1 MYKLN
6 FIAVFT
12 LLFAITACSQTKK
25 SVNDRSAFKNVMIAG
40 TIEGDVYGPCEPSI
54 CINPAN
60 PLQMAA
66 GAVID
71 RYYWSHDG
79 GLTWDAGKL
88 ESDYGVFGDPVVIAD
103 WRGNFYYAHLSD
115 PDRDGWASEHLL
127 DRIVIQKSTD
137 GGKTYPTS
145 SYTGMSHPKDQDK
158 HWLCA
163 DPRTNALICTWT
175 EFDSYNSER
184 VETDRSRILFSRSD
198 DGGSTWSAPVVVNQF
213 EGDCLDGDNTPEG
226 AVPAFG
232 PKGEIYVA
240 WSWNNKIWF
249 DVSSDGGK
257 TWLEQDIEVTDQP
270 GGWSFDVAGIGRCN
284 GMPILV
290 CDLSSGPNRG
300 ALYINWSDQRNGN
313 LDTDIFLCKSTDGGK
328 TWSKALRVNDDPPG
342 KQQFMSWMAIDQTD
356 GHLYIVYY
364 DRRNSKDPLSTEVF
378 VAASQ
383 NGGKTFKNMLVS
395 SSSFAPNC
403 NETRVFFG
411 DYNNISAHRGMVRP
425 IWTRLDDKKLSV
437 WTAIIDFKK
446 PPIKDN
452 DD

>member
-54 CINPAN
+54 CINPVN

-145 SYTGMSHPKDQDK
+145 SYTGKI
-158 HWLCA
+158 
-163 DPRTNALICTWT
+163 RTNTGYVPI
-175 EFDSYNSER
+175 R
-184 VETDRSRILFSRSD
+184 
-198 DGGSTWSAPVVVNQF
+198 AP
-213 EGDCLDGDNTPEG
+213 T
-226 AVPAFG
+226 
-232 PKGEIYVA
+232 
-240 WSWNNKIWF
+240 
-249 DVSSDGGK
+249 
-257 TWLEQDIEVTDQP
+257 
-270 GGWSFDVAGIGRCN
+270 
-284 GMPILV
+284 
-290 CDLSSGPNRG
+290 
-300 ALYINWSDQRNGN
+300 
-313 LDTDIFLCKSTDGGK
+313 
-328 TWSKALRVNDDPPG
+328 
-342 KQQFMSWMAIDQTD
+342 
-356 GHLYIVYY
+356 H
-364 DRRNSKDPLSTEVF
+364 
-378 VAASQ
+378 
-383 NGGKTFKNMLVS
+383 
-395 SSSFAPNC
+395 
-403 NETRVFFG
+403 
-411 DYNNISAHRGMVRP
+411 
-425 IWTRLDDKKLSV
+425 
-437 WTAIIDFKK
+437 
-446 PPIKDN
+446 
-452 DD
+452 